1 MGERVGD
8 GGGFVAVAV
17 GGKGVADGVREA
29 VAVADGIGEAV
40 ADGTGVWDD
49 VDVGAGVGGARV
61 LTAVAAPVC
70 CTDARVGLTVA
81 FDC

>member
-17 GGKGVADGVREA
+17 AVGGKA
-29 VAVADGIGEAV
+29 VAEGMGELVAVGDGA
-40 ADGTGVWDD
+40 GVWDN
-49 VDVGAGVGGARV
+49 VDVGAGVGGASV
-61 LTAVAAPVC
+61 LTAVATPVG
-70 CTDARVGLTVA
+70 CTGARVGATTTVA